1 MNKNK
6 YENTNKRMKKN
17 DMYRKIYKTR
27 LQGKEYL

>member
-17 DMYRKIYKTR
+17 DMCRQIYKTR
-27 LQGKEYL
+27 PQGKEYL